1 MMIRACLCLAGL
13 LMAPA
18 MAAQTLPQ
26 EPLQQEPWPPSAAAR
41 AMPHD
46 AAEPAAA
53 QADKADQAPA
63 PAIDTP
69 AAVAHGATPDR
80 PVRRRTLAVR
90 KQPEARSGLVRPGTG
105 ESLCSGYPMLR

>member
-1 MMIRACLCLAGL
+1 MIRACLCLAGW

-18 MAAQTLPQ
+18 VAAQTP
-26 EPLQQEPWPPSAAAR
+26 PQEPWPPPAAAT

-46 AAEPAAA
+46 PAEPLPAHAG
-53 QADKADQAPA
+53 KADQPPA

-69 AAVAHGATPDR
+69 AAVTEGATPAP

-90 KQPEARSGLVRPGTG
+90 KQPEARSGIVRPGTK
-105 ESLCSGYPMLR
+105 ENLCSGYPMLR